1 MFWKRTLRLKGG
13 EVEENVK
20 KEDLRNFM
28 KVKQE
33 ESTNMVGEIGM
44 DRVVGTEDGLWW
56 VRD

>member
-1 MFWKRTLRLKGG
+1 MFWKGTLKLKGG

>member
-33 ESTNMVGEIGM
+33 ESTNMVGEIGWKHG
-44 DRVVGTEDGLWW
+44 V
-56 VRD
+56 

>member
-1 MFWKRTLRLKGG
+1 MFWKGTLRLKGR

-20 KEDLRNFM
+20 KEDLRNLM

>member
-1 MFWKRTLRLKGG
+1 
-13 EVEENVK
+13 VK

-44 DRVVGTEDGLWW
+44 DRVVGIEDGLWW

>member
-1 MFWKRTLRLKGG
+1 MFWKGTLRLKGR

-20 KEDLRNFM
+20 KEDLRNLM
-28 KVKQE
+28 KVKQD

>member
-44 DRVVGTEDGLWW
+44 DRVVGIEDGLWW